1 MTQTVITADTD
12 SESETDDVNPD
23 ETPAMQDEPP
33 IDEELLA
40 EAGRG
45 LGVTSRNEI
54 LNGVLREYVERK
66 RLQRREA
73 LERVQK
79 LADEGAFDFDRID
92 EVDQ

>member
-1 MTQTVITADTD
+1 MTETVITADTD
-12 SESETDDVNPD
+12 SETDAVNPD
-23 ETPAMQDEPP
+23 ETPAEQDETP

-45 LGVTSRNEI
+45 LGTTSRNEI
-54 LNGVLREYVERK
+54 LNGVLRDYVERK
-66 RLQRREA
+66 RQQRREA
-73 LERVQK
+73 LERVRK